1 MTNARRGLILSLTF
15 VGVFGSANA
24 QAGAQDPRVPAK
36 LDAKS
41 ATAFN
46 AVIDSAKAQ
55 GLPTKPLED
64 KMYEGIAKGADG
76 ARIVAS
82 VRSLYVDMV
91 AVRNVLGAVASTD
104 ELKAAALAMQAGVS
118 PVELGKLKKSRGLLR
133 SLALPL
139 TVTADLVSRGV
150 PVSTAINAVKSL
162 VGAGAKDKDLND
174 FQRNVKDD
182 IQQGAP
188 PAAAAETRAKGAT
201 SNGKTEKEKEKS
213 EKPEQQQDTIK
224 L

>member
-1 MTNARRGLILSLTF
+1 MSNLRRSLIASLAF
-15 VGVFGSANA
+15 AALVGSANS
-24 QAGAQDPRVPAK
+24 QAGAQDPRMPVR
-36 LDAKS
+36 LDARS
-41 ATAFN
+41 AAAIN

-55 GLPTKPLED
+55 GLPAKPLED
-64 KMYEGIAKGADG
+64 RMMEGIAKGADG

-82 VRSLYVDMV
+82 VRTLYADMV
-91 AVRNVLGAVASTD
+91 IVRSVLGAVASTD
-104 ELKAAALAMQAGVS
+104 ELKAAAMAMQAGIS
-118 PVELGKLKKSRGLLR
+118 PVELGKIKKSRSFLG
-133 SLALPL
+133 SLALPF

-150 PVSTAINAVKSL
+150 PVGTAVNAVKSL
-162 VGAGAKDKDLND
+162 VGAGAKDKELND

-201 SNGKTEKEKEKS
+201 SNGKPEKEKS